1 MSVAQIC
8 YREVSIAGEDTTVL
22 QTAKLMYDSHV
33 DFVVIISLHAG
44 ERVPSALVNSWN
56 IISCLFS
63 ESEDLDNIL
72 VSNIQTS
79 NYLTVDTNES
89 LPMALK
95 RMREEKVKYAIVVNE
110 NGGLYGVLTIVQILD
125 NLLEQLYDVS
135 QINIDTIDNSIPIGL
150 NNGY

>member
-8 YREVSIAGEDTTVL
+8 YREVSIAGKDATVL
-22 QTAKLMYDSHV
+22 QTAKLMFDTHV

-44 ERVPSALVNSWN
+44 ERIPVALVNSWN

-63 ESEDLDNIL
+63 DNEELDTII
-72 VSNIQTS
+72 VSNMQTS
-79 NYLTVDTNES
+79 NYLTIRTDES
-89 LPMALK
+89 LPMTLK
-95 RMREEKVKYAIVVNE
+95 RMREKRVKYAIVVNE

-135 QINIDTIDNSIPIGL
+135 QINIDTIETSIPI
-150 NNGY
+150 